1 MLDEYIELGGHFKYS
16 LQGVR
21 PQSCSSDPCDNWN
34 PTLSVSRPHLQAA
47 VSPCAPVSLGSVLR
61 TCVEGEETTHSFVW
75 STYWLQAGPQ
85 LRQIILDAQ

>member
-47 VSPCAPVSLGSVLR
+47 VSLVSQTVWDLSFTR
-61 TCVEGEETTHSFVW
+61 VEGEQTTHAFVW
-75 STYWLQAGPQ
+75 STYWLQAGP
-85 LRQIILDAQ
+85 LLGKNILDAQ